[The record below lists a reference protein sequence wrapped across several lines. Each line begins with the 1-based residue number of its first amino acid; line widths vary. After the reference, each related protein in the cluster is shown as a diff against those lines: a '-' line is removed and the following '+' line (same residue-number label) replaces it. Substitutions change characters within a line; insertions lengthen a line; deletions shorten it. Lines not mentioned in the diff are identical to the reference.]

1 MRHVVC
7 VVTLREPLPG
17 NVGVKFEPDSL
28 FRADDEDAR
37 SLLDDAGSY
46 VIVNTRLRGL
56 NDPIPESQ
64 VLYGR

>member
-1 MRHVVC
+1 VRHVVC

-17 NVGVKFEPDSL
+17 IVGVKFERDSL
-28 FRADDEDAR
+28 FRADDEYAR
-37 SLLDDAGSY
+37 SLLDDAGSS

-56 NDPIPESQ
+56 NDPIAESQ